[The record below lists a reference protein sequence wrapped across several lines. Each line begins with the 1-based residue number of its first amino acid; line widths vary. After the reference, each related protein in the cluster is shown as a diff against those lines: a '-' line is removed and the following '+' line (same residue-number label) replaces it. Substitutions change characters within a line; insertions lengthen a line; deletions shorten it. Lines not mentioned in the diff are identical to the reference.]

1 MVSMDAVDGAGRSLA
16 APAFPDDDGTALPWV
31 RDLVSRAASGDLS
44 VLAVARALRD
54 ARLLATVVAVL
65 DEVDESGADK
75 DSHMAVVSLLSD
87 DGRRGMLA
95 FTGADA
101 VACWRA
107 DARPVPA
114 LGRDLARAAEEDGA
128 VAVILDVAG
137 PSRLVLEGTALA
149 ALRDEL
155 DLPDVSARVEA
166 VLAGLTADGWVTL
179 DVRDVRPDDIGVDVL
194 VTVAAPA
201 GGHPDGR
208 GVDQLAQ
215 QAGRLLSTSADLTR
229 RVPGGLGVAAG

>member
-1 MVSMDAVDGAGRSLA
+1 MDAVDGAGRSLA

-31 RDLVSRAASGDLS
+31 RDLVSRAVSGE
-44 VLAVARALRD
+44 VPVVAVARALRD

-75 DSHMAVVSLLSD
+75 DSHMAVVSLIHD

-101 VACWRA
+101 VTMWRA

-114 LGRDLARAAEEDGA
+114 RGRDLARAAEDDGA
-128 VAVILDVAG
+128 AAIILDVAG
-137 PSRLVLEGTALA
+137 PARLVLEGIALEV
-149 ALRDEL
+149 LRDEL
-155 DLPDVSARVEA
+155 DLPDVCARVEA
-166 VLAGLTADGWVTL
+166 VLAGLTSDGWVTL
-179 DVRDVRPDDIGVDVL
+179 EVRDVRADDIGVDVL
-194 VTVAAPA
+194 VTVTAPA

-208 GVDQLAQ
+208 GIDQLAQ
-215 QAGRLLSTSADLTR
+215 QAGRLLSTSTELTR
-229 RVPGGLGVAAG
+229 LVPGGLGVTSG